1 MHIGWIG
8 FIQYEQMYKFK
19 GGVVMFALE
28 KMKKELEKIEIEDKL
43 VELRAMNEYLENLLF
58 KLEAENLIG
67 EELGKLL
74 NEK

>member
-58 KLEAENLIG
+58 KLEVENLTG

>member
-8 FIQYEQMYKFK
+8 FIQYEQVYKFK

-43 VELRAMNEYLENLLF
+43 VELRAMNEYLEILLF
-58 KLEAENLIG
+58 KLEVENLTG

>member
-1 MHIGWIG
+1 
-8 FIQYEQMYKFK
+8 
-19 GGVVMFALE
+19 MFALE

-43 VELRAMNEYLENLLF
+43 VELRAMNEYLEILLF
-58 KLEAENLIG
+58 KLEVENLTG